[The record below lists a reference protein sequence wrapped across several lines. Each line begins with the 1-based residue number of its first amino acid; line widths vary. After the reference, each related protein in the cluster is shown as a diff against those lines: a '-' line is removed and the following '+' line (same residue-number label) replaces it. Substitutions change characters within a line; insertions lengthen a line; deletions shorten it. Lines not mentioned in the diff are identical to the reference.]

1 MKNVINEKRVFIG
14 IPIGANIKPV
24 LSVLKSKFTQYSENI
39 KWIPS
44 ENIHLTLKFLGN
56 ISVNDLPIL
65 IQSLKKELTQN
76 SFAMVIE
83 STGIFPS
90 SHSPRALWLGI
101 KRGAE
106 ELISLHTQIEKSL
119 GKITAKNPELTFIPH
134 ITIAKIP
141 QKLVKIDV
149 LPFLNSVYS
158 PIELDVNSICLFE
171 SQLFQEGAKYRI
183 LNEFPLNR

>member
-14 IPIGANIKPV
+14 IPIGTIIKPV
-24 LSVLKSKFTQYSENI
+24 LSVLKSIFTHNSENI

-65 IQSLKKELTQN
+65 IQTLKKDLTQN

-83 STGIFPS
+83 STGVFPS

-106 ELISLHTQIEKSL
+106 ELI
-119 GKITAKNPELTFIPH
+119 
-134 ITIAKIP
+134 
-141 QKLVKIDV
+141 
-149 LPFLNSVYS
+149 
-158 PIELDVNSICLFE
+158 
-171 SQLFQEGAKYRI
+171 
-183 LNEFPLNR
+183 

>member
-24 LSVLKSKFTQYSENI
+24 LSVLKSKFTQNSENI
-39 KWIPS
+39 KWIHS
-44 ENIHLTLKFLGN
+44 ENIHLTLKFFGN

-76 SFAMVIE
+76 SFAMIIE
-83 STGIFPS
+83 STGVFPS
-90 SHSPRALWLGI
+90 PHSPRVLWLGI
-101 KRGAE
+101 KRGTE

-119 GKITAKNPELTFIPH
+119 GKITVKNPEFTFTPH

-141 QKLVKIDV
+141 QKFVNIDV
-149 LPFLNSVYS
+149 LPFLNTVYS
-158 PIELDVNSICLFE
+158 PIELSVNSICLYE
-171 SQLFQEGAKYRI
+171 NKLFPEGAKYRI

>member
-1 MKNVINEKRVFIG
+1 MKKINEKRVFIG
-14 IPIGANIKPV
+14 IPIGAIIKP
-24 LSVLKSKFTQYSENI
+24 LLAVLKSKFTRNSEKI

-56 ISVNDLPIL
+56 ISVNAIPIL
-65 IQSLKKELTQN
+65 LESLKKDIIQN
-76 SFAMVIE
+76 SFKMTID

-90 SHSPRALWLGI
+90 SNSPRVLWLGI
-101 KRGAE
+101 RSGADK
-106 ELISLHTQIEKSL
+106 LMSLQAQIESSL
-119 GKITAKNPELTFIPH
+119 REISDKNTELTFTPH
-134 ITIAKIP
+134 IKIAKIQ
-141 QKLVKIDV
+141 QKVVKIDV
-149 LPFLNSVYS
+149 LPFLNIVYS